1 MRGVESEIAKLVEA
15 LKTLSPVGRAELA
28 LHREVAMLTWTL
40 RRHRMTSTEHAAWLN
55 GLARSHW
62 IHGEQPEYTLES
74 RINTLAEELRMWR
87 G

>member
-1 MRGVESEIAKLVEA
+1 MHGIETEIARLVEA

-28 LHREVAMLTWTL
+28 LHREVAMLAWTL

-62 IHGEQPEYTLES
+62 ISGEQPEHTLES
-74 RINTLAEELRMWR
+74 RLADLAEEVRTTR

>member
-1 MRGVESEIAKLVEA
+1 MRGIEAEIAKLVEA

-40 RRHRMTSTEHAAWLN
+40 RRRRMTSTEHAAWLN
-55 GLARSHW
+55 GMARSHW
-62 IHGEQPEYTLES
+62 INGAEPEYTLES
-74 RINTLAEELRMWR
+74 RLADLAEELRMTR

>member
-1 MRGVESEIAKLVEA
+1 MRGIETEIARLVEA

-55 GLARSHW
+55 GMARSHW
-62 IHGEQPEYTLES
+62 IFGEQPEHTLES
-74 RINTLAEELRMWR
+74 RINDLAEELRMAN